1 MKFQDKFYDIIGHKK
16 CPSSEKS
23 AEICIWRKSNFH
35 GILPTY
41 VRQEHVRELGEIHTE
56 VHPVSCSP
64 PPAAAAAE
72 GDERWCHGSGYLMSP
87 SILQRYI
94 TLPLRKI
101 LQSTTFII

>member
-1 MKFQDKFYDIIGHKK
+1 MPMMTTGKDH
-16 CPSSEKS
+16 SSE
-23 AEICIWRKSNFH
+23 
-35 GILPTY
+35 
-41 VRQEHVRELGEIHTE
+41 RQEHVREEGEIHTE
-56 VHPVSCSP
+56 VHPVSCWP
-64 PPAAAAAE
+64 PPAAAAG